1 MAECFVL
8 LFLVAYAISVG
19 ALVFLGWFRQQVK
32 EKKAKNARVLLEE
45 ITLIIPFRDEANRL
59 EGLLNSIVSSERQV
73 NSYIFVNDHSSDDSS
88 ALIKNKLHDLPILII
103 DLPSGL
109 SGKKQAIKFGIHQ
122 AKTNYIL
129 TLDADVSFEK
139 NYLDSLTNLESA
151 DLYILPVLMKADNFF
166 HSFFEFDV
174 LLINALNA
182 GVSGWCRPIVASG
195 ANLLI
200 SKSSYESCSRFSLHE
215 HIASGDDVYLMKDLR
230 AENKEILLSTSSQ
243 LLVTTETPRSWR
255 EFLNQRIRWIA
266 KTGHVND
273 PLANAIGFGQAIFA
287 MGFLALI
294 IFLLISS
301 NYGLFWALFGIKCL
315 LDFIFFSPYFL
326 RFKRFNALMLL
337 PLYQVFFPFYQFL
350 LLLLLPFFKP
360 TWKGRQTRVVK
371 Q

>member
-88 ALIKNKLHDLPILII
+88 ALIKNKLQGLPILII

-109 SGKKQAIKFGIHQ
+109 SGKKQAIKFGVHE

-129 TLDADVSFEK
+129 TLDADVSFGK
-139 NYLDSLTNLESA
+139 YYLDSLTNLESA

-166 HSFFEFDV
+166 HSLFEFDV

-243 LLVTTETPRSWR
+243 LLVTTETPRSLR
-255 EFLNQRIRWIA
+255 EFLSQRIRWIA

-287 MGFLALI
+287 LGFLALI

-301 NYGLFWALFGIKCL
+301 NHGLFWALFGIKCL
-315 LDFIFFSPYFL
+315 LDCIFFSPYFK
-326 RFKRFNALMLL
+326 RFKRFNTLMLL
-337 PLYQVFFPFYQFL
+337 PIYQVIFPFYQFL

>member
-1 MAECFVL
+1 
-8 LFLVAYAISVG
+8 
-19 ALVFLGWFRQQVK
+19 
-32 EKKAKNARVLLEE
+32 
-45 ITLIIPFRDEANRL
+45 
-59 EGLLNSIVSSERQV
+59 
-73 NSYIFVNDHSSDDSS
+73 
-88 ALIKNKLHDLPILII
+88 
-103 DLPSGL
+103 
-109 SGKKQAIKFGIHQ
+109 
-122 AKTNYIL
+122 
-129 TLDADVSFEK
+129 
-139 NYLDSLTNLESA
+139 
-151 DLYILPVLMKADNFF
+151 MKADNFF

-182 GVSGWCRPIVASG
+182 GVSGWSRPIVASG

-200 SKSSYESCSRFSLHE
+200 SKSSYDACSRFSHHE

-230 AENKEILLSTSSQ
+230 AENKEFLISTSSHV
-243 LLVTTETPRSWR
+243 LVTTETPRSWR

-273 PLANAIGFGQAIFA
+273 PLANAIGIGQAIFA

-294 IFLLISS
+294 ISLMISR
-301 NYGLFWALFGIKCL
+301 NYGLFWTLYGIKCL

-337 PLYQVFFPFYQFL
+337 PLYLVIFPFYNVL
-350 LLLLLPFFKP
+350 LLLLVPFFKP

>member
-8 LFLVAYAISVG
+8 LFLVVYAISVG
-19 ALVFLGWFRQQVK
+19 ALVLLGWFRQQVK
-32 EKKAKNARVLLEE
+32 EKKAINARLLLEE
-45 ITLIIPFRDEANRL
+45 ITLIIPFRDEAHRL
-59 EGLLNSIVSSERQV
+59 EGLLSSIVSSERQV
-73 NSYIFVNDHSSDDSS
+73 NSYIFVNDHSSDDSV
-88 ALIKNKLHDLPILII
+88 ALIKNTLQGLPILII

-129 TLDADVSFEK
+129 TLDADVSFGK
-139 NYLDSLTNLESA
+139 NYLGALTNLEST

-200 SKSSYESCSRFSLHE
+200 SKSSYDACSRFSLHE

-230 AENKEILLSTSSQ
+230 AENKEILLSTSSHVQ
-243 LLVTTETPRSWR
+243 VITETPRSWK
-255 EFLNQRIRWIA
+255 EFLHQRIRWIA

-273 PLANAIGFGQAIFA
+273 PLANAIGIGQAIFA
-287 MGFLALI
+287 MGFLALL
-294 IFLLISS
+294 IFLIISS
-301 NYGLFWALFGIKCL
+301 NYSLLLVFFGTKCL

-326 RFKRFNALMLL
+326 RFKRFNALVLF
-337 PLYQVFFPFYQFL
+337 PLYQVIFPFYHVL
-350 LLLLLPFFKP
+350 LLLLVPFFKP

>member
-8 LFLVAYAISVG
+8 LFLVAYAISFG

-32 EKKAKNARVLLEE
+32 EKKAQNSRVLLEE
-45 ITLIIPFRDEANRL
+45 ITLIIPFRDEAHRL
-59 EGLLNSIVSSERQV
+59 EGLLSSIVSSDRQV
-73 NSYIFVNDHSSDDSS
+73 NSYIFVNDHSSDDSV
-88 ALIKNKLHDLPILII
+88 ALIKKKLQGFPILII

-122 AKTNYIL
+122 AQTNYIL

-139 NYLDSLTNLESA
+139 NYLNALTNLESA

-182 GVSGWCRPIVASG
+182 WVSGWCRPIVASG

-200 SKSSYESCSRFSLHE
+200 SKSSYETCSRFSLHE
-215 HIASGDDVYLMKDLR
+215 NIASGDDVYLMKDLR
-230 AENKEILLSTSSQ
+230 EENKEILLSTSSQ
-243 LLVTTETPRSWR
+243 LLVITETPRSWR

-273 PLANAIGFGQAIFA
+273 PLANSIGIGQAIFA

-315 LDFIFFSPYFL
+315 LDFIFFSPYFK

-337 PLYQVFFPFYQFL
+337 PIYQVSFPFYQFL
-350 LLLLLPFFKP
+350 LLFLLPFFKP